1 MADEK
6 KIKRTRCYYTDYVN
20 HMIRFFLSTPD
31 KLDMKDKRKADL
43 DNWLAVQAVWYKL
56 PDESKQVLKTIFDL
70 HHRVSEGVRMY
81 CEQTGADEYRTWVLV
96 TKTSAAIARRR
107 GLI

>member
-6 KIKRTRCYYTDYVN
+6 KMRTRCYYTDYVN

-31 KLDMKDKRKADL
+31 KLDMEGKRKADL

-56 PDESKQVLKTIFDL
+56 PEENKQVLKSIFGL

-81 CEQTGADEYRTWVLV
+81 CEQTGADEYKTWVFI
-96 TKTSAAIARRR
+96 TKTCAAIAKRR
-107 GLI
+107 GLV

>member
-20 HMIRFFLSTPD
+20 HMIRFFLSTSD

>member
-6 KIKRTRCYYTDYVN
+6 KMRTRCYYTDYVN

-31 KLDMKDKRKADL
+31 KLDMEGKRKADL

-56 PDESKQVLKTIFDL
+56 PEENKQVLKSIFGL

-81 CEQTGADEYRTWVLV
+81 CEQTGADEHKTWILV
-96 TKTSAAIARRR
+96 TKTCAAIAKRR
-107 GLI
+107 GLV